1 MGFFRSLFAVI
12 AGTVVAFLLGMA
24 FDYFRL
30 AMQFDTEGLMM
41 VFPVVA
47 GAAGFIASIF
57 ALITAGGGKK
67 PAQKSG
73 SGTAQRSAAGR
84 GTGKDSV
91 PGMPTFDFDRAKQ
104 SVDDA
109 HKLEEK

>member
-1 MGFFRSLFAVI
+1 MGFFRSLFGVI

-47 GAAGFIASIF
+47 GVAGFVASIF
-57 ALITAGGGKK
+57 ALIAAGGG
-67 PAQKSG
+67 QKQKQAG
-73 SGTAQRSAAGR
+73 GGTAQPASARKGGA
-84 GTGKDSV
+84 KHEV
-91 PGMPTFDFDRAKQ
+91 EGMPSFDFDKAKQ
-104 SVDDA
+104 TVKNA
-109 HKLEEK
+109 EKLEDK